1 MGKWEG
7 VRNERLGGQ
16 TSSER
21 GRSRVHTQVTAEF
34 SPRMGRGYFKNLGGT
49 WGELWIRNPFP
60 NQMDMNGHKT
70 L

>member
-1 MGKWEG
+1 MKDLEDRPQ
-7 VRNERLGGQ
+7 VRE
-16 TSSER
+16 EED
-21 GRSRVHTQVTAEF
+21 RVHTQVTAEF

-49 WGELWIRNPFP
+49 WRELWIRNPFP